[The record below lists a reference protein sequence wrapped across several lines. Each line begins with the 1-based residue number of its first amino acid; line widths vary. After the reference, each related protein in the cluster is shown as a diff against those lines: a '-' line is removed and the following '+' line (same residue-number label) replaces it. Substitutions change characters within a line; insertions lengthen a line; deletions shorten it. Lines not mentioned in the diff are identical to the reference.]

1 MRIISKL
8 SRPLKGELTAEADK
22 SISHRSVIFS
32 GLARGESVIRN
43 FLLAADTMSSYNCMR
58 QLGVEMTRE
67 GSFIRVEG
75 KGIEGLQEPF
85 QVLDCGN
92 SGTTIRLLS
101 GLLSARPFFSVL
113 SGDSSLNKRPMKR
126 IISPLNSMGAVI
138 NARSQGNYPPLA
150 INGRNLTAINYTL
163 PVASAQVKSALFL
176 AALTAYG
183 ETTITEPHKSRD
195 HTERML
201 GAMGAGIQEEG
212 LKIKLR
218 PGANLLPQEF
228 IVPGDISSAAFFMV
242 AAAIVPGSEL
252 LIKGVGINPTRSGI
266 IDLLIQM
273 NANIKIENQQV
284 ISGEP
289 VADLIVSHSDLKA
302 VEVSGDIVP
311 RLIDELPVLAV
322 AMAVASGT
330 SIVHDAQELRVKE
343 TDRIEAITAE
353 LKNMGVTAEAMEDG
367 FIIQGGAGTLKGT
380 QVNSH
385 GDHRIAMSLAVAALL
400 AEGETM
406 IANPQAVDISFPG
419 FWQEMERL
427 SR

>member
-43 FLLAADTMSSYNCMR
+43 FLLAADTLSSYNCMR
-58 QLGVEMTRE
+58 KLGVEMTRE

-150 INGRNLTAINYTL
+150 VNGQRLKGIDYTL
-163 PVASAQVKSALFL
+163 PVASAQVKSALLL
-176 AALTAYG
+176 AALTAEG
-183 ETTITEPHKSRD
+183 ETTLREPHKSRD

-201 GAMGAGIQEEG
+201 HAMGARIQEEG
-212 LKIKLR
+212 LKIKLS
-218 PGANLLPQEF
+218 PGVDLLPQEF
-228 IVPGDISSAAFFMV
+228 IVPGDISSAAFFIV
-242 AAAIVPGSEL
+242 AATIVPGSEL
-252 LIKGVGINPTRSGI
+252 LIKGVGINPSRSGI
-266 IDLLIQM
+266 IEVLIQM
-273 NANIKIENQQV
+273 GGNIKLENQQV

-289 VADLIVSHSDLKA
+289 VADLIVSHSRLKA
-302 VEVSGDIVP
+302 VEISGDIVP

-322 AMAVASGT
+322 AMAAASGT
-330 SIVHDAQELRVKE
+330 SIV
-343 TDRIEAITAE
+343 
-353 LKNMGVTAEAMEDG
+353 
-367 FIIQGGAGTLKGT
+367 
-380 QVNSH
+380 
-385 GDHRIAMSLAVAALL
+385 
-400 AEGETM
+400 
-406 IANPQAVDISFPG
+406 
-419 FWQEMERL
+419 
-427 SR
+427 

>member
-43 FLLAADTMSSYNCMR
+43 FLLAADTLSSYNCMR
-58 QLGVEMTRE
+58 KLGVEMTRE

-150 INGRNLTAINYTL
+150 VNGQRLKGIDYTL
-163 PVASAQVKSALFL
+163 PVASAQVKSALLL
-176 AALTAYG
+176 AALTAEG
-183 ETTITEPHKSRD
+183 ETTLREPHKSRD

-201 GAMGAGIQEEG
+201 HAMGARIQEEG
-212 LKIKLR
+212 LKIKLS
-218 PGANLLPQEF
+218 PGVDLLPQEF
-228 IVPGDISSAAFFMV
+228 IVPGDISSAAFFIV
-242 AAAIVPGSEL
+242 AATIVPGSEL
-252 LIKGVGINPTRSGI
+252 LIKGVGINPSRSGI
-266 IDLLIQM
+266 IEVLIQM
-273 NANIKIENQQV
+273 GGNIKLENQQV

-289 VADLIVSHSDLKA
+289 VADLIVSHSRLKA
-302 VEVSGDIVP
+302 VEISGDIVP

-322 AMAVASGT
+322 AMAAASGT
-330 SIVHDAQELRVKE
+330 SIVHDAQELKVKE

-353 LKNMGVTAEAMEDG
+353 LKKVGIQAQAIEDG
-367 FIIQGGAGTLKGT
+367 FIIEGGGTLKGT

-385 GDHRIAMSLAVAALL
+385 GDHRIAMSLAVGALL
-400 AEGETM
+400 AEGETT
-406 IANPQAVDISFPG
+406 IANPEAVDISFPS
-419 FWQEMERL
+419 FWEELERL
-427 SR
+427 GK

>member
-43 FLLAADTMSSYNCMR
+43 FLLAADTLSSYNCMR

-67 GSFIRVEG
+67 GSFIRVQG
-75 KGIEGLQEPF
+75 KGIEGLQEP
-85 QVLDCGN
+85 VDILDCGN
-92 SGTTIRLLS
+92 SGTTMRLLS
-101 GLLSARPFFSVL
+101 GLLSARSFFSVL

-150 INGRNLTAINYTL
+150 INGQNLTAINYTL

-176 AALTAYG
+176 AALTADG

-289 VADLIVSHSDLKA
+289 VADLIVSHSELKA
-302 VEVSGDIVP
+302 VEVSGDMVP

-353 LKNMGVTAEAMEDG
+353 LKKMGVVAEAMEDG

-400 AEGETM
+400 AEGETV

>member
-8 SRPLKGELTAEADK
+8 SKPLKGELTAEADK

-58 QLGVEMTRE
+58 QLGVGMTRE

-75 KGIEGLQEPF
+75 KGIEGLQESVD
-85 QVLDCGN
+85 VLDCGN

-176 AALTAYG
+176 AALTADG

-252 LIKGVGINPTRSGI
+252 FIKGVGINPTRSGI

-273 NANIKIENQQV
+273 GANIKIENQQV

-289 VADLIVSHSDLKA
+289 VADLILYHSELKA

-311 RLIDELPVLAV
+311 RLIDELPILAV

-353 LKNMGVTAEAMEDG
+353 LTKMGVAAEALEDG

-400 AEGETM
+400 AEGETV

-427 SR
+427 SK